1 MSPSSRR
8 DFLTLAAAAAASLAG
23 SNASPL
29 WAAPPRVQAWTTS
42 KDKRW
47 GPISPSEWH
56 PLSPNSKAIRVDL
69 ADQRQSILGFGAA
82 FTDASCY
89 WFDKLTP
96 QERRSVL
103 GELFGSS
110 GLRLSVCRTCIGS
123 SDYSASLYSFDESPE
138 PDPELKHFT
147 IEHDRGAILPTLRAA
162 REINPQLFLFSSPWS
177 PPGWMKAGGSML
189 GGSMRKQYFAAYA
202 QYFVKFLEAYSG
214 EGVKIQAVT
223 VQNEVDTDQN
233 GRMPA
238 ALWGQEYEIEFV
250 KGHLGPAFERA
261 ALDTKIWVL
270 DHNYNLWGRAID
282 ELSDPAVNQ
291 YVEGIAWHG
300 YAGTPDAMTR
310 VHDAFPAK
318 HCYWTEGGPDYS
330 APDYLTDWA
339 SWSHTFS
346 EVLRNRAECIVGWN
360 LLLDEKGTPNI
371 GPFSCGGLLT
381 VDSKTHQLTRS
392 GQYWAFA
399 HYSKSIARPRLA
411 RRVGRNQPRCAR
423 KSQWQPRSGDH
434 QSGRGATRPVPVRRP
449 GLRSDARPRLGHD
462 RYLVTEPCDH
472 RGLDGQFPRPQ
483 APLAVP

>member
-8 DFLTLAAAAAASLAG
+8 DFLTLTAAAAASLAA

-69 ADQRQSILGFGAA
+69 ADPRQSILGFGAA

-202 QYFVKFLEAYSG
+202 QYFVKFLEAYLG

-250 KGHLGPAFERA
+250 KGHLGPGFERA

-291 YVEGIAWHG
+291 YVQGIAWHG

-360 LLLDEKGTPNI
+360 LLLDEKGTPNL

-399 HYSKSIARPRLA
+399 HYSKSIERGARVLA
-411 RRVGRNQPRCAR
+411 SHGEWDGISHVARENPNGSHVLVITNQAEE
-423 KSQWQPRSGDH
+423 QPVQC
-434 QSGRGATRPVPVRRP
+434 QSGGQGFDLT
-449 GLRSDARPRLGHD
+449 LD
-462 RYLVTEPCDH
+462 RDSVTT
-472 RGLDGQFPRPQ
+472 LTW
-483 APLAVP
+483 